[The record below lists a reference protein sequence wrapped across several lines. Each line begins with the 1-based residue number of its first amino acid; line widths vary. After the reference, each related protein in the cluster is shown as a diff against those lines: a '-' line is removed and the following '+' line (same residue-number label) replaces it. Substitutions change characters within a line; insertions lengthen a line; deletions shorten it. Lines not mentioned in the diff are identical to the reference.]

1 MEKETKEISQAEDIK
16 KTLVE
21 GMDELNKKLLGFEKR
36 ISELEDVAKDSKQ
49 SKNIEKTDD
58 KIVGGIL

>member
-1 MEKETKEISQAEDIK
+1 MEKETKEISQAEEIK

-36 ISELEDVAKDSKQ
+36 LSELEDVAKDSRQ

>member
-1 MEKETKEISQAEDIK
+1 MEKETKEISQVQEIRK
-16 KTLVE
+16 MLVE
-21 GMDELNKKLLGFEKR
+21 DMDELNKKLLGFEKR

-58 KIVGGIL
+58 KILGGIL